1 MDDASGI
8 DEIKE
13 LKLDKPYLDP
23 LTHQVQNTLETP
35 SDKTNL
41 TVVLVVEDNISARSA
56 VQIIMSSMDC
66 HVEVASTGEEA
77 LSSCQK
83 NSYDLILMDIGLGEG
98 MDGYDVTRHI
108 PSHHEEMKHTP
119 IIALT
124 AHAGD
129 ENKQRCIEAGMNAVL
144 TKPLTK
150 AQAADI
156 LKTFVP
162 ARKPIPI
169 PEVKPARRDLPDT
182 DLEMFQ
188 MDQFSLFDEDQGIKN
203 SGSKAML
210 IELLT
215 MMASDIPKDLK
226 AIQSAFENKD
236 FPQVEHLAHK
246 IKGGAVYGG
255 TTRLKYACQ
264 YLDTLLEIRRT

>member
-1 MDDASGI
+1 
-8 DEIKE
+8 
-13 LKLDKPYLDP
+13 
-23 LTHQVQNTLETP
+23 
-35 SDKTNL
+35 
-41 TVVLVVEDNISARSA
+41 
-56 VQIIMSSMDC
+56 
-66 HVEVASTGEEA
+66 
-77 LSSCQK
+77 
-83 NSYDLILMDIGLGEG
+83 
-98 MDGYDVTRHI
+98 
-108 PSHHEEMKHTP
+108 MKHTP

-124 AHAGD
+124 AHAGE
-129 ENKQRCIEAGMNAVL
+129 ENKQRCIEAGMKAVL

-162 ARKPIPI
+162 ARKPVQI
-169 PEVKPARRDLPDT
+169 PEIKPARRDLPDT

-203 SGSKAML
+203 SGSKDML

-215 MMASDIPKDLK
+215 MMASDIPKDLE

-246 IKGGAVYGG
+246 IKGGAVSVIFSY
-255 TTRLKYACQ
+255 YECP
-264 YLDTLLEIRRT
+264 